1 MSYILHPELGMVKG
15 FRQIAFLTALSRI
28 FGFARDIAYS
38 HFFGATALLDAWTI
52 AFKIPNLA
60 RRLFGEGAA
69 SASLIPVYS
78 QQLHKNKKQAK
89 QLINTVV
96 TVLLLLLAAIVLIGQ
111 GIIWSYYK
119 FFQPASETKL
129 VLSLTSIMLP
139 YMLLVCLVAI
149 LAGILNVHRHFAT
162 PAAAPIVLNICIIGS
177 ILITGWVLKIQ
188 PRQQLFCV
196 AAAVLI
202 AGVIQIAIQVPPLRA
217 SGVSIRWAWATHS
230 AAFKKIIIMMGP
242 MILGLTATQIN
253 TLADDLIAWWL
264 SASVEKGTQFIL
276 LGQKIAY
283 PLQRGSVSHLYF
295 AQRLYQLP
303 LGIFGI
309 SLATA
314 IFPVMSSHA
323 AKKDFTGLAKS
334 ISTALRSSI
343 FIALPASVGLIMVA
357 KPLILSAFQHG
368 QFTSADTDMTVWT
381 LSFYSIGL
389 CGYFAQ
395 QLLARAFFSMQD
407 SKTPTRS
414 ALIAVCTNIVLNL
427 TLIWFWG
434 TGGLACSTA
443 LCSYLQVFIL
453 ARILRKR
460 LGNLILDRF
469 TDTLAK
475 TLIATALMSLIAA
488 SILVLMKNLPDYR
501 TFNILKLLAV
511 VPSAAAVYLLAAKF
525 LRIELLSL
533 LTGKKID
540 NNLIT

>member
-1 MSYILHPELGMVKG
+1 MIKG
-15 FRQIAFLTALSRI
+15 FRQIASLTAVSRVL
-28 FGFARDIAYS
+28 GFLRDIAYS
-38 HFFGATALLDAWTI
+38 HFFGANALLDAWTI

-78 QQLHKNKKQAK
+78 QQLQKDPEDAKK
-89 QLINTVV
+89 LVNTIV
-96 TVLLLLLAAIVLIGQ
+96 TILFVALAAIVLIGQ
-111 GIIWSYYK
+111 GAIWTFYK
-119 FFQPASETKL
+119 LFSTTGETKL
-129 VLSLTSIMLP
+129 VLSLTSVMLP
-139 YMLLVCLVAI
+139 YMLMVCIVAI
-149 LAGILNVHRHFAT
+149 LAGILNVHRHFAA
-162 PAAAPIVLNICIIGS
+162 PAAAPIILNIFIIGT
-177 ILITGWVLKIQ
+177 ILLTGWVLKIP
-188 PRQQLFCV
+188 PRQQLFFV

-202 AGVIQIAIQVPPLRA
+202 AGITQIALQLLPLRA
-217 SGVSIRWAWATHS
+217 AGVSIRPAWDVHS
-230 AAFKKIIIMMGP
+230 QALRKIIILMGP

-253 TLADDLIAWWL
+253 TLSDDLIAWWL

-368 QFTSADTDMTVWT
+368 QFQSADTDMTVWT
-381 LSFYSIGL
+381 LSFYAIGL

-407 SKTPTRS
+407 SKTPTAS
-414 ALIAVCTNIVLNL
+414 AMIAVCANIVLNL

-460 LGNLILDRF
+460 LGSLILDRF
-469 TDTLAK
+469 IDTLAK

-501 TFNILKLLAV
+501 TFNILKLIAV

-540 NNLIT
+540 NNQIT